1 MAKKTQTIKQDFD
14 EKRKLGDNKTMV
26 KPTELK
32 NYEHATCDCCDGKGK
47 VWIEE
52 KIELSSLP
60 YYLKFE
66 LVGRIHD
73 AYGIEMTTNKG
84 ETFIN
89 VCETLAE
96 VKQEIVT
103 WSNMLYQDEHILRL
117 VIGRSEYITHGRTHN
132 KTAELFKAVDKH
144 VGSVDVIIKNNST
157 FDKLY
162 RQSR

>member
-1 MAKKTQTIKQDFD
+1 MAKITQTINQDFD

-32 NYEHATCDCCDGKGK
+32 NYEHKTCDCCDGKGK
-47 VWIEE
+47 VWTEE
-52 KIELSSLP
+52 KKELSSLP

-73 AYGIEMTTNKG
+73 AYGVEMTTNKG

-89 VCETLAE
+89 VCDTLAD
-96 VKQEIVT
+96 VKQEIVN
-103 WSNMLYQDEHILRL
+103 WCNMLYQDEQTLRL
-117 VIGRSEYITHGRTHN
+117 VIGNSEYLAHGRIHN
-132 KTAELFKAVDKH
+132 KTAELFEAVDLH
-144 VGSVDVIIKNNST
+144 VGSIDAIIKNNSM